1 MLAIR
6 VLCFRVATTRPILR
20 SYLAFSF
27 SSSSNADKQ
36 IKFHS
41 MMRNVAIVAH
51 VDHGKTTLVD
61 TLLKAAIESSSSI
74 STSTSTSTS
83 TPTPTPTPNEIDNND
98 LKGEGERLMDSG
110 DIEKE
115 RGITITSKATRV
127 EYTSNI
133 ENNAEYIINVVDTPG
148 HADFGGEVDRVLSM
162 VDGVCLVVDA
172 AEGPMAQ
179 TKYVLSR
186 ALQLGL
192 KPILIIN
199 KVDRDEGIMRIDGEV
214 EMEVLEVS
222 LTQSS
227 LALWKTRIRATTK
240 LALFNSILS
249 PFGSLGED
257 SFSTS

>member
-1 MLAIR
+1 
-6 VLCFRVATTRPILR
+6 
-20 SYLAFSF
+20 
-27 SSSSNADKQ
+27 
-36 IKFHS
+36 
-41 MMRNVAIVAH
+41 
-51 VDHGKTTLVD
+51 
-61 TLLKAAIESSSSI
+61 
-74 STSTSTSTS
+74 
-83 TPTPTPTPNEIDNND
+83 
-98 LKGEGERLMDSG
+98 MDSG

-133 ENNAEYIINVVDTPG
+133 KNNAEYIINVVDTPG